1 MAQQLRTPS
10 TAGECT
16 AIPGV
21 FVGFGQKNGDSA
33 QLAVF
38 IRQKAGLRPTGLG
51 NVRNGD
57 RSRAALAGDPPAA
70 NYLYGKSLSPLPM

>member
-10 TAGECT
+10 TAGECRNSR
-16 AIPGV
+16 G
-21 FVGFGQKNGDSA
+21 FVGLGRRMAILPDSG
-33 QLAVF
+33 V
-38 IRQKAGLRPTGLG
+38 IVRQPGLSPTGLG